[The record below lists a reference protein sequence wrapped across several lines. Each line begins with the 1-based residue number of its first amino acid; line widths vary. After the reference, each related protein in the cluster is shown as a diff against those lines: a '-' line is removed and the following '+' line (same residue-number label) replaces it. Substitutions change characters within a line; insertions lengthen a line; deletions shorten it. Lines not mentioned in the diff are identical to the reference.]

1 MTGVQTCALP
11 ISFGKAQVYVYPR
24 LKNTQVIEARAIVDS
39 QSGKISIKEKLEK
52 IAAGNPAVIFTGRLE
67 GDELYAF
74 FGYSLFAVGRAWV
87 SVSGSIS
94 CQKK

>member
-1 MTGVQTCALP
+1 MKSPYILREST
-11 ISFGKAQVYVYPR
+11 
-24 LKNTQVIEARAIVDS
+24 LKRDR
-39 QSGKISIKEKLEK
+39 SGKQKRVETLLIESFSD
-52 IAAGNPAVIFTGRLE
+52 IATRSHYSQALIIGAKDRSC
-67 GDELYAF
+67 F